1 MLLLGYAG
9 FLRYSEIANLKM
21 ENIKF
26 FPSYIVVNIVSGKTD
41 VYRRGNNVVITKTNG
56 KACPRFSN
64 YYDLSRTCQ

>member
-41 VYRRGNNVVITKTNG
+41 VYRRGNNVVIAKTNG
-56 KACPRFSN
+56 KACPVSWLLRYIS
-64 YYDLSRTCQ
+64 LA